1 MKWKKEADMDNERNI
16 YRALR
21 LIRGFDVQELANKL
35 NTTDDEILSVEKGL
49 SQPVGA
55 QLFSYAEALGVTSRF
70 IESHMADAEN
80 RDEKFED
87 YLFGVLQDMRRLSM
101 EYDVQVKLPYTHTD
115 RPEQY
120 AVYFREVTDPRN
132 TSFVCYADCIEDV
145 NAYISGARNDSGVP
159 YRVVSAKWNTV
170 LQSLRCKKGLTCKQ
184 LEDMTGISRRQL
196 EYLEGACGRV
206 NKTSLERAVKL
217 SKALGCCAEDL
228 MDKNEDS

>member
-1 MKWKKEADMDNERNI
+1 MNKEKNI
-16 YRALR
+16 FKVLR
-21 LIRGFDVQELANKL
+21 QIRGIDVHGLAKKL
-35 NTTDDEILSVEKGL
+35 HETDEYVLSVENGIT
-49 SQPVGA
+49 QPVGIP
-55 QLFSYAEALGVTSRF
+55 LGDYADALGVTAEF
-70 IESHMADAEN
+70 IANRREDAEN

-87 YLFGVLQDMRRLSM
+87 YLFGVLQDVRRLSM

-120 AVYFREVTDPRN
+120 AVYFREIAAPRN

-145 NAYISGARNDSGVP
+145 NAYISGSRNDSGVP

-184 LEDMTGISRRQL
+184 LEDMTGISRRQI

-217 SKALGCCAEDL
+217 SKALGCRAEDL